1 MEALQ
6 APGVRFFVAVLDD
19 EVIGCGAL
27 KRLAPEAA
35 EVKRMWVDLAYRG
48 KGYGSAIL
56 AELERAALEEGI
68 QVLRLETGILQPEA
82 IGLYERHGFRRIPP
96 FGDYPDDPLCLFF
109 EKWLPSHPAP

>member
-1 MEALQ
+1 MPTPSELYPAESNYLLSVEALQ

-35 EVKRMWVDLAYRG
+35 EVKRMWVDLAHRG

-56 AELERAALEEGI
+56 AALETRSIGGGH
-68 QVLRLETGILQPEA
+68 TGA
-82 IGLYERHGFRRIPP
+82 AAGDWYPP
-96 FGDYPDDPLCLFF
+96 AGGDR
-109 EKWLPSHPAP
+109 AV